1 LKGCKIAGAKTLAD
15 LLEYRAVFDNGNE
28 NLNFDVVLLVGSKD
42 TTTANAVL
50 PASDGREYST
60 DPLPW

>member
-1 LKGCKIAGAKTLAD
+1 MAD